1 MFTVVIPM
9 LSVSTQ
15 TVAINVNVLM
25 VLLVMDHSVM
35 MLTNVPL
42 IQPMIAS
49 NILSVPTL
57 MVPISVPVS
66 QDMAL
71 L

>member
-1 MFTVVIPM
+1 MLIVVILMP
-9 LSVSTQ
+9 SASTP
-15 TVAINVNVLM
+15 TEAINVNVLM
-25 VLLVMDHSVM
+25 VSLVVGHSAM

-49 NILSVPTL
+49 NILSAPTH
-57 MVPISVPVS
+57 MVPISAPVS